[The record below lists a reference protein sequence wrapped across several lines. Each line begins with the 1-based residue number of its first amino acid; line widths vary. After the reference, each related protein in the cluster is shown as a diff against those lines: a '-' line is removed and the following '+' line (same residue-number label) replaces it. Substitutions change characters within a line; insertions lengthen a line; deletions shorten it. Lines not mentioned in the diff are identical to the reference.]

1 VDAYAEACAD
11 EFGGAAPS
19 DWMTQHT
26 DYSVEEKTMRK
37 ITAGLFISLDGVVEA
52 PDQWHFPYFNDE
64 MGAAVDATLGAADTV
79 LFGRKTYDSFAGA
92 WPERETAGEE
102 DAGLAKALGD
112 ARKIVVSNQKLEFT
126 WRNSEQ
132 LEGDFVEAVTAL
144 KNEPGANI
152 ALSGSVSVVRQLLAA
167 GLLDELHLLV
177 HPIAV
182 RKGMRLFDENESPIP
197 LRLISSETFKTGVL
211 NLVYGPAESTGDA
224 TYEDAKVHLA
234 QPEQ

>member
-1 VDAYAEACAD
+1 
-11 EFGGAAPS
+11 
-19 DWMTQHT
+19 
-26 DYSVEEKTMRK
+26 MRK
-37 ITAGLFISLDGVVEA
+37 ITAGLFISLDGVVES

-92 WPERETAGEE
+92 WPEREAAGGE
-102 DAGLAKALGD
+102 DAPFAKALGD
-112 ARKIVVSNQKLEFT
+112 ARKIVVSNQKLELT

-132 LEGDFVEAVTAL
+132 LEGDLVEAVTAL
-144 KNEPGANI
+144 KNEPGGNI
-152 ALSGSVSVVRQLLAA
+152 AMSGSVSVVRQLLAA

-182 RKGMRLFDENESPIP
+182 RKGMRLFDEGGTPIP
-197 LRLISSETFKTGVL
+197 LGLISSETFKTGVL
-211 NLVYGPAESTGDA
+211 NLVYAPAESTGDA

-234 QPEQ
+234 PPEQ

>member
-1 VDAYAEACAD
+1 
-11 EFGGAAPS
+11 
-19 DWMTQHT
+19 
-26 DYSVEEKTMRK
+26 MRK

-52 PDQWHFPYFNDE
+52 PDQWHFPYFNEE
-64 MGAAVDATLGAADTV
+64 MGAAVEASLGAADTV
-79 LFGRKTYDSFAGA
+79 LFGRKTYESFAGA
-92 WPERETAGEE
+92 WPEREAAGEE

-112 ARKIVVSNQKLEFT
+112 ARKIVASNQKLEFS

-132 LEGDFVEAVTAL
+132 LEGDLVEAVTAL
-144 KNEPGANI
+144 KNEPGGNI

-182 RKGMRLFDENESPIP
+182 REGMRLFDEGETPIP
-197 LRLISSETFKTGVL
+197 LTLISSETFKTGVL
-211 NLVYGPAESTGDA
+211 NLVYGPAESIVDA
-224 TYEDAKVHLA
+224 NYEDAKVHLA

>member
-1 VDAYAEACAD
+1 
-11 EFGGAAPS
+11 
-19 DWMTQHT
+19 
-26 DYSVEEKTMRK
+26 MRK
-37 ITAGLFISLDGVVEA
+37 ITAGLFIALDGVVEA
-52 PDQWHFPYFNDE
+52 PDQWHFPYFNEE

-92 WPERETAGEE
+92 WPERETAGGE
-102 DAGLAKALGD
+102 DASFAKTLGD

-132 LEGDFVEAVTAL
+132 LEGDLVEAVTAL
-144 KNEPGANI
+144 KNEPGGNI

-182 RKGMRLFDENESPIP
+182 RKGMRLFDEGETPTA
-197 LRLISSETFKTGVL
+197 LRLISSETFKTGVM
-211 NLVYGPAESTGDA
+211 NLVYAPAEATGDA

-234 QPEQ
+234 QPER